1 MTGLCIALP
10 HQDFDAAE
18 ILLDSFSDSE
28 LDQLLAEKLEELQ
41 VGILDSFK
49 EHLRAHENTLA
60 QLHRRRRSL
69 PARPTIPTDYWHETV
84 IDSVAVETVKN
95 MKTIMD
101 IYPINLPSTKAI
113 YKDGLGHGYIYKNGE
128 MKLLLVRNMWTKSMS
143 GCPCAN
149 DPTDTKCACCTQGGK
164 LCSPSVGLQ
173 GNICVDGDS
182 ELVLECTQSGI
193 RPLTLN
199 AAVAFDYHAEGL
211 SHPQSHRE
219 VIIVADKK
227 TVTFYKLDE
236 QGLQELHTQKGHSH
250 IHLGEE
256 VTHLGLGE
264 LYAEEFGA
272 LVKKRFAFFFGEK
285 EEAKVYF
292 QVVVNG
298 TTDTLQTGLLKPWE
312 EYGSEMRVWQNDAQI
327 MMGVLN
333 GTNLHIHELLTD
345 RWGRQRIFFVQDV
358 QFPSDVMYWKMYSS
372 GFEKFLIAVTP
383 SLTRV
388 FSLQQGFYKFLQDLT
403 PGVLGTFKDVV
414 PLQIPSCKN
423 DVVLLTGSGTT
434 LVIFVWNSVDG
445 KYFKANETTISE
457 DITGWELSFGSV
469 GVGSAAIPTVVA
481 QAATSVAAIK
491 LTSSLHDIMDQGVQE
506 NEELQKEKLYI
517 ENEYTRQTSVM
528 SLMQNRV
535 DNAIDV
541 HTTTK
546 LSGDYIIDSVIVD
559 GTLKTNVFDAVDM
572 TFPNTDFASGVS
584 YSDYKSHTANI
595 SDSFTWLNNLD
606 KTLNQYSSRL
616 QGNFS
621 DARKITGK
629 KTYVKGLDVASLNT
643 PSLDDIPVSDI
654 ATTTGKYSLVGTTAF
669 PTMNAENVNLPTGG
683 VVGGIDLSNAVL
695 LSGPAKLGYLAF
707 DKNVTVTQDL
717 NIGNNEV
724 DGVVINNLY
733 RNALTKA
740 VNDAKTIAGVKTFK
754 KPVTFSS
761 TVDVTG
767 LVDGVDL
774 KQLFDSALYL
784 DKAGQVV
791 TGRKTFT
798 GTVSAGELDVQG
810 RVSGVDFNT
819 ILAKSGDQVFTVPQ
833 KLAAASFGALDA
845 NQIDMSDGFTMNGID
860 ISVLD
865 SIRMSRKNPTPHSGV
880 LTVNGMVSVLG
891 SLDAVN
897 IGGHN
902 VAQLKSNIVTD
913 DADSIISSDLS
924 FASLTVKD
932 SVSTANKVG
941 ANGQN
946 ISRINE
952 NAVFLAGNNAMTGSV
967 TWGDL
972 DLQGDVAVGGLVNGK
987 DLQVVH
993 NDAVYTDASSVQVT
1007 GKKTFAEFSVK
1018 GNINAETTNGI
1029 DLSKRLVTLDTDQDI
1044 VVPYE
1049 FFTLHAEKNLN
1060 LGGTFDA
1067 VDLVA
1072 LDSTALKELQDE
1084 TNNIYLEKVQA
1095 GTINILRNLN
1105 AGTVDNVDYKTLMKN
1120 VVLLDDS
1127 KSHGIK
1133 LAFEDDVSVKGALGA
1148 TSLNG
1153 FDLATNYLTTN
1164 TMQSLSPN
1172 VEFES
1177 ITTAS
1182 ITVDGFVNSKKLPDE
1197 VANTLNVNGGQTVT
1211 GMKSISGI
1219 VNVANNV
1226 EVTGNINNI
1235 KMATEAI
1242 YLKDA
1247 STVNGRL
1254 KFSNGLLTSSLTSS
1268 TNMISDIDMSD
1279 LSTNA
1284 WYYNESATISAS
1296 MIFDSSVTM
1305 KDSLTVVG
1313 TIDKFNIGQ
1322 VYNDAKQA
1330 LNQYS
1335 TYNEGIKSEYAVK
1348 CPLILEAYKDTQ
1360 KAIFDAD
1367 YFRLVQEIALG
1378 KVHHASTSFWASG
1391 TTYIIISWKD
1401 ECSSTLY
1408 RFESPGKLVHVQTLA
1423 VSGHGKDWL
1432 AIEQGQEIFLVMAAS
1447 SEGNA
1452 CTKQNSVVWKMSN
1465 GALSVY
1471 QDLLPGTKVSANHGV
1486 VYITAPSAT
1495 HSYIFDTKTLLFNFV
1510 NTATTEMDSIL
1521 TSKSGHS
1528 VASIKLQGSLVL
1540 FVDGQQLSSQL
1551 SKLQVDDSVLF
1562 EQQGKILLLAAVTRN
1577 PLSGIEYSL
1586 DLYGIDPTENTLN
1599 WLDSKPLLA
1608 AATLTSFYSSELRF
1622 FSDLATPKVNW
1633 AIYISIPNEAF
1644 SEVKDH
1650 YLLVGKGDSSKL
1662 LYLEMRGLTH
1672 EALDRTC
1679 HVDDFKYPELI
1690 PRV

>member
-1 MTGLCIALP
+1 
-10 HQDFDAAE
+10 
-18 ILLDSFSDSE
+18 
-28 LDQLLAEKLEELQ
+28 
-41 VGILDSFK
+41 
-49 EHLRAHENTLA
+49 
-60 QLHRRRRSL
+60 
-69 PARPTIPTDYWHETV
+69 
-84 IDSVAVETVKN
+84 
-95 MKTIMD
+95 
-101 IYPINLPSTKAI
+101 
-113 YKDGLGHGYIYKNGE
+113 
-128 MKLLLVRNMWTKSMS
+128 
-143 GCPCAN
+143 
-149 DPTDTKCACCTQGGK
+149 
-164 LCSPSVGLQ
+164 
-173 GNICVDGDS
+173 
-182 ELVLECTQSGI
+182 
-193 RPLTLN
+193 
-199 AAVAFDYHAEGL
+199 
-211 SHPQSHRE
+211 
-219 VIIVADKK
+219 
-227 TVTFYKLDE
+227 
-236 QGLQELHTQKGHSH
+236 
-250 IHLGEE
+250 
-256 VTHLGLGE
+256 
-264 LYAEEFGA
+264 
-272 LVKKRFAFFFGEK
+272 
-285 EEAKVYF
+285 
-292 QVVVNG
+292 
-298 TTDTLQTGLLKPWE
+298 
-312 EYGSEMRVWQNDAQI
+312 
-327 MMGVLN
+327 
-333 GTNLHIHELLTD
+333 
-345 RWGRQRIFFVQDV
+345 
-358 QFPSDVMYWKMYSS
+358 
-372 GFEKFLIAVTP
+372 
-383 SLTRV
+383 
-388 FSLQQGFYKFLQDLT
+388 
-403 PGVLGTFKDVV
+403 
-414 PLQIPSCKN
+414 
-423 DVVLLTGSGTT
+423 
-434 LVIFVWNSVDG
+434 
-445 KYFKANETTISE
+445 
-457 DITGWELSFGSV
+457 
-469 GVGSAAIPTVVA
+469 
-481 QAATSVAAIK
+481 
-491 LTSSLHDIMDQGVQE
+491 
-506 NEELQKEKLYI
+506 
-517 ENEYTRQTSVM
+517 
-528 SLMQNRV
+528 
-535 DNAIDV
+535 
-541 HTTTK
+541 
-546 LSGDYIIDSVIVD
+546 
-559 GTLKTNVFDAVDM
+559 
-572 TFPNTDFASGVS
+572 
-584 YSDYKSHTANI
+584 
-595 SDSFTWLNNLD
+595 
-606 KTLNQYSSRL
+606 
-616 QGNFS
+616 
-621 DARKITGK
+621 
-629 KTYVKGLDVASLNT
+629 
-643 PSLDDIPVSDI
+643 
-654 ATTTGKYSLVGTTAF
+654 
-669 PTMNAENVNLPTGG
+669 
-683 VVGGIDLSNAVL
+683 
-695 LSGPAKLGYLAF
+695 
-707 DKNVTVTQDL
+707 
-717 NIGNNEV
+717 
-724 DGVVINNLY
+724 
-733 RNALTKA
+733 
-740 VNDAKTIAGVKTFK
+740 
-754 KPVTFSS
+754 
-761 TVDVTG
+761 
-767 LVDGVDL
+767 
-774 KQLFDSALYL
+774 
-784 DKAGQVV
+784 
-791 TGRKTFT
+791 
-798 GTVSAGELDVQG
+798 
-810 RVSGVDFNT
+810 
-819 ILAKSGDQVFTVPQ
+819 
-833 KLAAASFGALDA
+833 
-845 NQIDMSDGFTMNGID
+845 MSDGFTMNGID

-1105 AGTVDNVDYKTLMKN
+1105 AVNVNDRLNDAVRLQAQDVKISGKKTFHKDTTFNNLDVTTLNGEDLTYYLSHAVRKNRPISLASNIKVNGLVSAPSVTANSLTIEGTVDNVDYKTLMKN

-1608 AATLTSFYSSELRF
+1608 AATLTSFYSGNAITGKTIAVVMQENYYCPTVYTVLGSELRF